1 MNKIVKA
8 TLVRNRVVSVEFGD
22 GAWGEFDLQPLIDR
36 GTGLVDALKDEAY
49 FTRFFL
55 ELGALCW
62 PNGLEFSGEGI
73 YRKLRDAGA
82 LRRRGRVA

>member
-8 TLVRNRVVSVEFGD
+8 GVAHNRVVSVEFGD
-22 GAWGEFDLQPLIDR
+22 GSWGEFDLQPLIDR
-36 GTGLVDALKDEAY
+36 GTVLVDALKDDAY
-49 FTRFFL
+49 FARFFL

-82 LRRRGRVA
+82 LHRGRRVA